1 MLYTRS
7 YCTNTLLPPPSA
19 SAQTEAAR
27 VFHDEQARRWA
38 ELQTSDL
45 SCYAVGGAEDEWAE
59 SLSGSHPSIISIK

>member
-1 MLYTRS
+1 MCMQSLYKHS
-7 YCTNTLLPPPSA
+7 PST

-27 VFHDEQARRWA
+27 VFREEQTRKRA